1 MISHLRRLLLI
12 WFATLMLAGCSQPT
26 PTPALPTASAS
37 AIASPTGTASPSGTA
52 TTVAAIPTHTPGAS
66 ATASPTGTVSPAGTA
81 TVPAGWL
88 KRETAN
94 LVIWLPANWEALE
107 VTQTDAETL
116 FGDFQKR
123 NPDHAKVIGNAQ
135 ALQGVSLWAF
145 NTRSAEP
152 GPWTGQGG
160 LVDNLNIRRTPLGGQ
175 TPTVQSV
182 LDAIVSQYRQLGF
195 TVHQSAADLRIGG
208 RPAGRIEYNFPVTAA
223 NGQQISAEG
232 VQYLAISDTALWVL
246 SFTAGPGQKAILA
259 SVFEASALSF
269 QEKPNP

>member
-1 MISHLRRLLLI
+1 MSSQLRRLLLI
-12 WFATLMLAGCSQPT
+12 WFMVLALAGCPRPT
-26 PTPALPTASAS
+26 PTPIPPTARATPSATLR
-37 AIASPTGTASPSGTA
+37 ASASPSGTA
-52 TTVAAIPTHTPGAS
+52 TTVAATPTRAPGA
-66 ATASPTGTVSPAGTA
+66 TASPAGTA
-81 TVPAGWL
+81 TIPAGWL

-94 LVIWLPANWEALE
+94 LVIWLPANWETLD
-107 VTQTDAETL
+107 VTQADAETL

-123 NPDHAKVIGNAQ
+123 NPDHAKAIGGPK

-152 GPWTGQGG
+152 G

-182 LDAIVSQYRQLGF
+182 LDAIVGQYRQLGF
-195 TVHQSAADLRIGG
+195 TVHQSAADLQIGG
-208 RPAGRIEYNFPVTAA
+208 RPAGRVEYSFPVTAA
-223 NGQQISAEG
+223 NGKQISAEG

-246 SFTAGPGQKAILA
+246 SFTAGPGQKADLA